1 MEPMG
6 RSIDVDG
13 LVNARDL
20 GGLRRRDGAVTPRGV
35 FFRSENIDWVRLA
48 GWDQLRALGV
58 RTVIDLRQPTER
70 ARDAQARPPWLTT
83 VAVDL
88 DGPENTAFWKDY
100 WDNGLCGT
108 ALYFI
113 PHLVAMPER
122 AGRVLSALA
131 HAPAGG
137 VLFHCMSGRDR
148 TGLISL
154 LLLTAADA
162 APEEIVL
169 DYMETV
175 RLGDVRAAA
184 AKGRNA
190 EPMWE
195 DICATRGTTT
205 EGAFRDAIQRLDL
218 AWFYTAAHMDP
229 CDVDVI
235 RTWRGNIPG

>member
-35 FFRSENIDWVRLA
+35 FFRSENIDWVRPT

-58 RTVIDLRQPTER
+58 RTVVDLRQPAER
-70 ARDAQARPPWLTT
+70 ARDVQARPPWLTT
-83 VAVDL
+83 VTVDL

-122 AGRVLSALA
+122 AVRVLSALA

-137 VLFHCMSGRDR
+137 ILFHCMSGRDR

-162 APEEIVL
+162 EPEEIVS
-169 DYMETV
+169 DYTIWRPSAWV
-175 RLGDVRAAA
+175 TSGPRPRR
-184 AKGRNA
+184 GRT
-190 EPMWE
+190 PSR
-195 DICATRGTTT
+195 CARTSVPPEGRQPRGPSAT
-205 EGAFRDAIQRLDL
+205 
-218 AWFYTAAHMDP
+218 P
-229 CDVDVI
+229 CGGL
-235 RTWRGNIPG
+235 TWRGSTRPRTWTRAM

>member
-1 MEPMG
+1 MRSMA

-20 GGLRRRDGAVTPRGV
+20 GGLRRRDGTLTPRGV
-35 FFRSENIDWVRLA
+35 FFRSENIDWVRPA

-58 RTVIDLRQPTER
+58 RTVVDLRQPTER
-70 ARDAQARPPWLTT
+70 ARDTQARPPWLTS

-88 DGPENTAFWKDY
+88 DGLENTTFWNDY

-122 AGRVLSALA
+122 AGHVLSALA

-154 LLLTAADA
+154 LLLTAADVE
-162 APEEIVL
+162 PEEIVA

-184 AKGRNA
+184 AQRENA
-190 EPMWE
+190 EPE
-195 DICATRGTTT
+195 AEQICAARGTTT
-205 EGAFRDAIQRLDL
+205 EEAFRDAIRRLDL
-218 AWFYTAAHMDP
+218 PWFYTATQMNP
-229 CDVDVI
+229 RNVDAI
-235 RTWRGNIPG
+235 RTWRGTIPG